1 MRLIKN
7 DSFIRKYIKKRETL
21 MDKFLIK
28 TEKIEKKNPQILRN
42 VIPYMV
48 KSKKRSN
55 PKACERQSV

>member
-55 PKACERQSV
+55 PKARERQSV